1 MNIFKKY
8 KQKII
13 GLLFILSSLFVI
25 KYYFFS
31 ETQFVVLDQMTR
43 IDTLENRINEKIL
56 VKSPPK
62 TSLELKKL
70 IVLYNS
76 KREIKYKN
84 IDQLFIKER
93 DYILFPA
100 LFLSENY
107 NYEDFET
114 KSDKLDNA
122 DFLGTR
128 SRSINIDK
136 EIFDTTYCYTGK
148 YDYYKR

>member
-1 MNIFKKY
+1 MNIFKKH

-13 GLLFILSSLFVI
+13 GLLFLLSTLYVVKYCFFTETEFVI
-25 KYYFFS
+25 
-31 ETQFVVLDQMTR
+31 LNQMTK
-43 IDTLENRINEKIL
+43 IDTLENSINEKIL
-56 VKSPPK
+56 VKNPPK
-62 TSLELKKL
+62 TSRELEKL
-70 IVLYNS
+70 ILLYNS
-76 KREIKYKN
+76 KREIRYKN

-128 SRSINIDK
+128 SRSINVDK